1 MELIGQQFDAPP
13 ITALEPTAAPPCRYH
28 VSSVRATAI
37 EMWLLRPRV
46 GRLGAGPNQRH

>member
-13 ITALEPTAAPPCRYH
+13 IAALEPTAAPPCRYH

-37 EMWLLRPRV
+37 EMWLLPTRV